1 MDATLTYKCPNCDAG
16 LIFSAESQSFVCE
29 FCMSE
34 FTEAELLATGAAEKE
49 AERERL
55 DSEFASEIDEYH
67 CPSCGAEIITDHSTV
82 ADFCYYCH
90 NPIVL
95 SDKVSGVMRPTK
107 VIPFR
112 FSKKE
117 AIERFLKFA
126 RSKWFVP
133 RGYFSGEHI
142 EKMSGVYYPFWVTDA
157 DTDGAMKALGKRVRT
172 WRSGDYRYTETKS
185 FAVYRRGR
193 IHFEDITTAAISTED
208 KAMLEGILPYPLDD
222 YQDFATPYLQGFVA
236 KKRDIEREA
245 LGAEVKGRM
254 TGYAEQ
260 LMRSTAPGYS
270 SLTTQSMDLAIL
282 MSHWEYALLPI
293 WVLTYKKKDK
303 TFVYAMN
310 GSTGKVYGE
319 LPISIPKL
327 LLFALGVLIAAFA
340 AAFGLGYLF
349 FAT

>member
-1 MDATLTYKCPNCDAG
+1 
-16 LIFSAESQSFVCE
+16 
-29 FCMSE
+29 
-34 FTEAELLATGAAEKE
+34 
-49 AERERL
+49 
-55 DSEFASEIDEYH
+55 
-67 CPSCGAEIITDHSTV
+67 
-82 ADFCYYCH
+82 
-90 NPIVL
+90 
-95 SDKVSGVMRPTK
+95 
-107 VIPFR
+107 
-112 FSKKE
+112 
-117 AIERFLKFA
+117 
-126 RSKWFVP
+126 
-133 RGYFSGEHI
+133 
-142 EKMSGVYYPFWVTDA
+142 
-157 DTDGAMKALGKRVRT
+157 
-172 WRSGDYRYTETKS
+172 
-185 FAVYRRGR
+185 
-193 IHFEDITTAAISTED
+193 
-208 KAMLEGILPYPLDD
+208 MLEGILPYPLDD